1 MVDVNLRTNRTL
13 NISYNR
19 DKTNNDEYYLLELKE
34 DNNTYKA
41 VNPVVTYFKQGSSA
55 IRNWNCEV
63 YNGYVKLKQVD
74 MPDNGQ
80 SGTYEITVSDSG
92 KLFPSQGYAI
102 LTLDG
107 EEHKD
112 TIVNVITGQKG
123 DPGEQGPKGD
133 KGDPGEQGLQG
144 PKGDKG
150 DKGDPGEQG
159 LQGPKGDPGEQGPVG
174 PKGDKGDPG
183 EQGLQGPKGDKG
195 DKGDPGEQG
204 LQGPVGPKGDK
215 GDPGEQG
222 LQGPAGP
229 KGDPGEQGLQGPVGP
244 KGEQGVQGLQGP
256 KGDPGEQGP
265 VGPKGDPGVQG
276 PKGDKGDPGEQG
288 LQGPKGDKGDP
299 GKVPDNVLTESMLTY
314 DNPVIRFVTTLKAK
328 DGQISRESNS
338 IDLYGTNRPRIVK
351 NDGKLVVGSNGTNIS
366 KISFKPIFDELDKK
380 AEKDEITLP
389 YLKDLDNPYLNL
401 AQLNAPAYASATDT
415 QHRRITLSFLLNYSS
430 FPYIKKDSN
439 GRYTFELAKDQ
450 LIDKIKKDGQFVVG
464 HMRLYFDDLSKD
476 TSISYIDN
484 ISTIDVTRLRNDYP
498 FILKLSNFKCNN
510 DTLLNM
516 LATDKRLP
524 LILYF
529 DYLVH

>member
-13 NISYNR
+13 NISYNH

-63 YNGYVKLKQVD
+63 YNGYVKLRQVD

-107 EEHKD
+107 QEHKD

-123 DPGEQGPKGD
+123 EKGDKGDTGEQGPAGPKGDKGDTGEQGPAGPKGD
-133 KGDPGEQGLQG
+133 KGDPGEQGPAG
-144 PKGDKG
+144 PA
-150 DKGDPGEQG
+150 
-159 LQGPKGDPGEQGPVG
+159 GPTGPTG

-183 EQGLQGPKGDKG
+183 EQGPAGPTGPTGPAGPKGDK
-195 DKGDPGEQG
+195 
-204 LQGPVGPKGDK
+204 
-215 GDPGEQG
+215 GEQG

-229 KGDPGEQGLQGPVGP
+229 KGD
-244 KGEQGVQGLQGP
+244 
-256 KGDPGEQGP
+256 KGDTGE
-265 VGPKGDPGVQG
+265 
-276 PKGDKGDPGEQG
+276 
-288 LQGPKGDKGDP
+288 
-299 GKVPDNVLTESMLTY
+299 VPDNVLTKSMLTY
-314 DNPVIRFVTTLKAK
+314 DNPVISFVTMVNAK
-328 DGQISRESNS
+328 DSQISRESNS
-338 IDLYGTNRPRIVK
+338 LDLYKINQSSIVEHG
-351 NDGKLVVGSNGTNIS
+351 GKLTVGSNGLGIS
-366 KISFKPIFDELDKK
+366 KISFKPIFDELDEK
-380 AEKDEITLP
+380 AEKSESVP
-389 YLKDLDNPYLNL
+389 AERQYLQDLDNIYLNL
-401 AQLNAPAYASATDT
+401 AQLNAPAYASAADA

-430 FPYIKKDSN
+430 FPYIKKNSS
-439 GRYTFELAKDQ
+439 GRYSYEVAKDQ

-476 TSISYIDN
+476 APISYIDN

-498 FILKLSNFKCNN
+498 FILKLSNFKCSN
-510 DTLLNM
+510 DTLLSM

-529 DYLVH
+529 DYFPH